1 MHRSRRIITY
11 VMLCGYSPFRS
22 DDMKELIRE
31 TTEAKIEFHERY
43 WSNVSDVAKDF
54 VKTLLNPDPLRRP
67 TAEEALKHH
76 VRPFV
81 HGLPLSILI
90 LSFSG

>member
-1 MHRSRRIITY
+1 MYRPRRIITY

-43 WSNVSDVAKDF
+43 WSNVSDAAKDF
-54 VKTLLNPDPLRRP
+54 VKALLNPDPLKRP
-67 TAEEALKHH
+67 TAEEALNHH
-76 VRPFV
+76 VR
-81 HGLPLSILI
+81 ILI
-90 LSFSG
+90 HRQPL